1 MLYFCGLKFNVM
13 IIPKTREEIELMRES
28 ALLVSK
34 TLGMI
39 ASEIKPGITTLQL
52 DKLAETFIRDHQ
64 GIPGFLGL
72 YGCPSTLLTS
82 VNDQIVHGLPT
93 DRPIQEGDIV
103 SVDCGAIKNEFYGDH
118 AYTFEIGEVA
128 PETKKL
134 LQVTKE
140 SLYVGIREFKIGN
153 RVEDVGNAIQKYTE
167 AHGYGVVRELVGH
180 GLGKKMHEEPEMPN
194 YGKRGRGKLFIEG
207 MVVAIEPMINMGTKN
222 IKHLKDGWTIV
233 TRDGKPSAHF
243 EHNVAIVDGKPELLS
258 TFEYIYQV
266 LGIQSDEEKE
276 FRKEALVL

>member
-1 MLYFCGLKFNVM
+1 LLVEKLYSM
-13 IIPKTREEIELMRES
+13 IIPKTREQIEIMRES

-39 ASEIKPGITTLQL
+39 ATEIKPGVTTLQL
-52 DKLAETFIRDHQ
+52 DTLAEEFIRDH
-64 GIPGFLGL
+64 GAVPGFKGL

-82 VNDQIVHGLPT
+82 VNDQVVHGLPT
-93 DRPIQEGDIV
+93 NRPIEDGDIV
-103 SVDCGAIKNEFYGDH
+103 SVDCGTLMNEYYGDH

-140 SLYVGIREFKIGN
+140 SLYVGIREFKMGN
-153 RVEDVGNAIQKYTE
+153 RVEDIGSAIQRYTE

-180 GLGKKMHEEPEMPN
+180 GLGKKMHEEPNVPN
-194 YGKRGRGKLFIEG
+194 YGKRGSGKRFVEG
-207 MVVAIEPMINMGTKN
+207 MVIAIEPMINMGVKN
-222 IKHLKDGWTIV
+222 IKTLKDGWTIV

-243 EHNVAIVDGKPELLS
+243 EHDVALVDGKPELLS
-258 TFEYIYQV
+258 TFAYIYKA
-266 LGIQSDEEKE
+266 LGIVSDEEDE
-276 FRKEALVL
+276 FRHAPLVIS

>member
-1 MLYFCGLKFNVM
+1 M
-13 IIPKTREEIELMRES
+13 IIQKTREEIELMRES

-39 ASEIKPGITTLQL
+39 AGEIKPGITTLQL
-52 DKLAETFIRDHQ
+52 DKMAEQFIRDHNAL
-64 GIPGFLGL
+64 PGFLGL

-82 VNDQIVHGLPT
+82 VNEQVVHGLPT
-93 DRPIQEGDIV
+93 TRPIEEGDIV
-103 SVDCGAIKNEFYGDH
+103 SVDCGVLKNDYYGDH

-180 GLGKKMHEEPEMPN
+180 GLGMKMHEDPEMPN
-194 YGKRGRGKLFIEG
+194 YGKRGRGKMFVEG

-233 TRDGKPSAHF
+233 TADKKPSAHF
-243 EHNVAIVDGKPELLS
+243 EHDVALVDGKPELLS
-258 TFEYIYQV
+258 TFAYIYKA
-266 LGIQSDEEKE
+266 LGIVSDEENE
-276 FRKEALVL
+276 FRKQPLTI